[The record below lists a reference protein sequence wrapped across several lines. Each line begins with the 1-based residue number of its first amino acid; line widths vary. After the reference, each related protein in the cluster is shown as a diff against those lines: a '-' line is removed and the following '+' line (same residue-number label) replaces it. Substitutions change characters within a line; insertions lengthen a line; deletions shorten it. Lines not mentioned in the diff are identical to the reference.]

1 MLKLEIITKVNN
13 FPFFLFCLDD
23 GIFTWCRWI
32 KFCACSSGILI
43 ILPASGNGTF
53 HARFGDARALVRG
66 TVSTKSREGK
76 TYLNVDN
83 LDVVLVV
90 KDVQMRVSKVF
101 NNNRILSKRIV
112 CYVYPDTKNS
122 ILSSKF
128 SISFSNSR
136 YRWVTMCCLQKDID
150 FMINSFPRFCW
161 FGLLIPAA
169 EATNLFLRENGQ
181 EVLKIM
187 EPQLKKKLSALF
199 AGIVNQLLR
208 HVAVESFLVP

>member
-1 MLKLEIITKVNN
+1 MFRRCNLYLISNCVY
-13 FPFFLFCLDD
+13 
-23 GIFTWCRWI
+23 
-32 KFCACSSGILI
+32 SSGILI

-101 NNNRILSKRIV
+101 NNNRILSKRII
-112 CYVYPDTKNS
+112 YYTYLRDTKNN
-122 ILSSKF
+122 ILNSKF
-128 SISFSNSR
+128 SSNSR
-136 YRWVTMCCLQKDID
+136 YGQVIIYYLQENIN
-150 FMINSFPRFCW
+150 FMINLFSRSCW
-161 FGLLIPAA
+161 FDLLIFAA

-187 EPQLKKKLSALF
+187 EPQLKKKLSLLF

-208 HVAVESFLVP
+208 HVPVESFLIP